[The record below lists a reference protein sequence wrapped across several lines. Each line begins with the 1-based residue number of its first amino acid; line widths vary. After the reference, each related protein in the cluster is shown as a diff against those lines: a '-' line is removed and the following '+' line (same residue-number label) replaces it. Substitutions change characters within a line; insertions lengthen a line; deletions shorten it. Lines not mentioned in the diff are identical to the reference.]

1 MLESSPPP
9 EGPSAEIPDALR
21 EHAAE
26 IPWGEHLCLV
36 YDRTGEPLSAAA
48 AFLAA
53 GLRHGERCAYVVDEH
68 TFEQVT
74 RALRTAGVDVAREKA
89 RGALVLTEAVEYGGI
104 RPFDPARMCERLRGL
119 VDEALRADFSGLRLA
134 VDMTWTLRQGIDPG
148 RLVEYEA
155 MTNALVFAR
164 GHIAAIC
171 MYNRSRFPEAMIEH
185 VLAAHP
191 AVVSEAA
198 AGRIWLGPHGRT
210 SLRIDQGMNHS
221 APDGANEGPETED
234 ARIERA
240 IRQRTAQEETS
251 TAKRLAFLAEVGRIL
266 SSSLDFETTLRSV
279 ARLATPTVADYCI
292 VDLVDEDG
300 SIRRVATAH
309 RDPGHEALTA
319 SLCRFPPD
327 PLLPGGVPKVLFTGE
342 PLMVAEVE
350 DEVLRAATRGE
361 EHLRIVHEL
370 GPRSFLI
377 VPLNARGRTL
387 GAITLGYTDSGRRY
401 GPHDLALAEE
411 LAGHAA
417 LALDNAR
424 LHRDAQAEIAARKEA
439 REQLDHQHAF
449 LQLLLEITTAAN
461 EAPSFREALR
471 IALDRIRAHTR
482 WPIGHAWVPAPD
494 GHLESSGLW
503 STEDPERFQ
512 ALLGATRELS
522 LPPGIGLPGR
532 VLAGRRAV
540 GIVDVTSDP
549 TFLRAHVVSDL
560 GVKAA
565 FAFPVLVG
573 SEVVSVLEFFSG
585 RAVEVSL
592 EFLEVMAH
600 VGMQLGRVAER
611 ERAEKAVR
619 EGEARFRQIAENLRD
634 VLWISDPGFAR
645 VLYVSPAYDDVWGRP
660 SASLQDDPQAWIEAI
675 LPEDRE
681 RVHAFLQA
689 PSQEGHE
696 IEYRILRPGGELR
709 WLKSRAFPVAD
720 EAGEVVRIVGI
731 TEDITE
737 GKRAE
742 RERARLL
749 ALEQEA
755 REKAEDAV
763 RTRDDVLRI
772 AAHDLKNPIHTIK
785 LSADLLVEVTLS
797 DEQRAQQFEVIRR
810 TADHMN
816 RLVQGLLDL
825 KRLEAGHGIPIEP
838 RPTGVPSLL
847 SQGHSLFEAQAQ
859 AKGIGIVREMPEAG
873 VVVRADP
880 DRILQVLWNLTGN
893 AIKFTQEGGRVII
906 RAEEQ
911 SADVLLSVADTGP
924 GIAPEDRDRLFDPFW
939 QDKRTAR
946 LGTGLGLP
954 ISKAIVEAHGG
965 RIWVESAPRAG
976 STFFFTLPKA

>member
-1 MLESSPPP
+1 MPGSSPPP
-9 EGPSAEIPDALR
+9 EVPSSGAPDALR
-21 EHAAE
+21 EAAPE
-26 IPWGEHLCLV
+26 VPWGEHLCLV

-53 GLRHGERCAYVVDEH
+53 GLRQGERCAYVADDHSVD
-68 TFEQVT
+68 QVT
-74 RALRTAGVDVAREKA
+74 RALRSAGVDVARERA
-89 RGALVLTEAVEYGGI
+89 RGSLILTDAGEYGGI
-104 RPFDPARMCERLRGL
+104 RPFDPAQMCERLRGL
-119 VDEALRADFSGLRLA
+119 VDEALRAEFSGLRLA
-134 VDMTWTLRQGIDPG
+134 VDMTWTLSQGIHPD

-155 MTNALVFAR
+155 LTNALVFAR
-164 GHIAAIC
+164 GHIAALC

-191 AVVSEAA
+191 SVVSRPEAGGA
-198 AGRIWLGPHGRT
+198 WLRPLGRT
-210 SLRIDQGMNHS
+210 PFRMSHGMDASTPEEIHGG
-221 APDGANEGPETED
+221 PDTED

-240 IRQRTAQEETS
+240 IRRRTAQEESS
-251 TAKRLAFLAEVGRIL
+251 TAKRLAFLAEAGRIL
-266 SSSLDFETTLRSV
+266 SSSLDYETTLRSV

-309 RDPGHEALTA
+309 RNPDSEALTA

-342 PLMVAEVE
+342 ALLVAEVE
-350 DEVLRAATRGE
+350 EEVLRSATRGE

-387 GAITLGYTDSGRRY
+387 GAITLGYTDSDRRY
-401 GPHDLALAEE
+401 GPRDLALAEE

-439 REQLDHQHAF
+439 REQLDRQHAF
-449 LQLLLEITTAAN
+449 LHLLLEITTAAN

-471 IALDRIRAHTR
+471 IALDRIRTHTR
-482 WPIGHAWVPAPD
+482 WPIGHAWVPASG
-494 GHLESSGLW
+494 GHLQSTGLW
-503 STEDPERFQ
+503 STDDPERFQ
-512 ALLGATRELS
+512 ALLEATREMS

-532 VLAGRRAV
+532 VFASRQAV

-549 TFLRAHVVSDL
+549 SFLRSHMASDL
-560 GVKAA
+560 GVRAA

-573 SEVVSVLEFFSG
+573 MEVVSVLEFFSG
-585 RAVEVSL
+585 RAVEVDL

-619 EGEARFRQIAENLRD
+619 EGEMRFRQIAENLRD
-634 VLWISDPGFAR
+634 VLWISDPDFSR
-645 VLYVSPAYDDVWGRP
+645 MSYVSPAYDHVWGRP
-660 SASLQDDPQAWIEAI
+660 SEGLQDDPQAWIDAI

-681 RVHAFLQA
+681 RVRVFLEA

-696 IEYRILRPGGELR
+696 IEYRIRRPDGELR

-720 EAGEVVRIVGI
+720 EAGEVARVVGI

-737 GKRAE
+737 GKRVE

-763 RTRDDVLRI
+763 RTRDDVLRV

-785 LSADLLVEVTLS
+785 LSADLLVDVPLS
-797 DEQRAQQFEVIRR
+797 EEQREKQFEVIRR

-838 RPTGVPSLL
+838 RATDVPSLL

-859 AKGIGIVREMPEAG
+859 AKGVEIVREIPSVG

-880 DRILQVLWNLTGN
+880 DRVLQVLWNLTGN
-893 AIKFTQEGGRVII
+893 AIKFSKDGGRVLL

-911 SADVLLSVADTGP
+911 SAEVLFSVADSGP
-924 GIAPEDRDRLFDPFW
+924 GISPEDRDRLFDPFW

-965 RIWVESAPRAG
+965 RIWVESTPGEG
-976 STFFFTLPKA
+976 STFIFTLPKV